1 MPAAHVVVVG
11 AVNVDLVVP
20 APRLPGPGETVLG
33 ATVERHGGGKGA
45 NAAVAAARAGAT
57 VHLVAAV
64 GADDTGAAALADL
77 RAEGVDVDAVAVLD
91 GMPTGVALIVVD
103 PAGENQIAVA
113 AGANAALAA
122 DHVHEAL
129 DRLLPGAGC
138 VLVSAEIAGPALLA
152 AVGRAVAAGVPCVL
166 NPAPVGDAVH
176 AAVGSGAVLT
186 PNETELRQ
194 LAHAATADDAG
205 PGRPDGDVTT
215 AARALAGRSG
225 AAVVVTAGARGAVIV
240 ESAAG
245 PVCAVAAPAATEVV
259 DTTGAGD
266 TFNGTLAARLAA
278 GDRLEDA
285 VRYGVVAASLSVGRL
300 GARSAMPAASEIAA
314 ALGR

>member
-1 MPAAHVVVVG
+1 MGRHRRT
-11 AVNVDLVVP
+11 
-20 APRLPGPGETVLG
+20 PR
-33 ATVERHGGGKGA
+33 GGKGA
-45 NAAVAAARAGAT
+45 NAAVAAARRRHCPPA
-57 VHLVAAV
+57 AAV
-64 GADDTGAAALADL
+64 GADDTGAAVGRPAS
-77 RAEGVDVDAVAVLD
+77 RGVDVDAVAVLD
-91 GMPTGVALIVVD
+91 GIPTGVALIVVD

-113 AGANAALAA
+113 AGANGALAA
-122 DHVHEAL
+122 DHVHDAL

-138 VLVSAEIAGPALLA
+138 VLVSAEIAAPALLA

-205 PGRPDGDVTT
+205 AGRPDGDVTA
-215 AARALAGRSG
+215 AARALAGGSG

-266 TFNGTLAARLAA
+266 TFNGALAARLAA

-300 GARSAMPAASEIAA
+300 GARSAMPAAPEIAA